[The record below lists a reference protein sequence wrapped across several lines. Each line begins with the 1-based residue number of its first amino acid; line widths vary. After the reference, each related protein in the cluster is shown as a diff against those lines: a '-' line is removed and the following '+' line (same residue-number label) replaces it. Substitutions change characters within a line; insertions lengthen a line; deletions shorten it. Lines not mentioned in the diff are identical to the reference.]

1 MHFIMLL
8 IGLYI
13 FKIILSI
20 DKMPNLWY
28 YFSIIEQKEKIFM
41 EFYTSSKYKRPVRLS
56 EKTRLF
62 AYESLNHKYGL
73 DTAKTSNV
81 DMNHIKN
88 YKELSPLE
96 RYNLGIYEIAT
107 KAPIRICD
115 GEMISG
121 AATLNDAKYHLF
133 PAMHNDI
140 ERDYSTGV
148 SHLTADFFEVLEIGM
163 NGIRKK
169 AERSLAQH
177 SDPEKKG
184 FIKSC
189 LHCIDCMKIWHKRY
203 IDELSKRP
211 GYEKVIENLKQVPF
225 SPARNF
231 YEAVQSVWFCFAFI
245 RLTGVWPGIGRID
258 VLLGEYLKND
268 LASRTLTL
276 DEARE
281 ILAHFFIK
289 GCEWIDGQ
297 QVISGD
303 AQHYQNIVLSGIDE
317 NGNEVT
323 NEVTYLV
330 LDIVEETGIGDFP
343 VTVRINKHTDEKFI
357 CRVAEVIRY
366 GGGIVAV
373 YNEDLILE
381 SLEEMGYPREEARRF
396 ANDGCWEIQIPGKT
410 KFGYVPFDALK
421 LLQKT
426 TLSDYDGTASF
437 ENFDELLKKYIADI
451 KNQVEAIFETSV
463 LSIFKDDKFNFKPD
477 NPCSVIS
484 LFEQSCIEKGLSY
497 KEGGT
502 VYTVVSPH
510 IGGLPDAVN
519 SLYAIKKAVF
529 DDKII
534 SFGEFMKTLENNWD
548 GSEDLRKYIL
558 NDYTYFGN
566 DNDEVDEIAAK
577 ILNDFSDAC
586 MEYDSKTSVR
596 FVSGVST
603 FGRQLEWASARSA
616 APFGR
621 KKGDVLS
628 GNLSPTPGTD
638 HSGAAAIIKSYC
650 KADLRKQYTGAAL
663 DIGFV
668 PSNIDS
674 ENAISALAGLIKGF
688 VKLGGSFMQID
699 TVNSEVLI
707 DAQKHPENYQTLSV
721 RVSGWNA
728 RFVTMNKQWQDMII
742 DRTK

>member
-1 MHFIMLL
+1 
-8 IGLYI
+8 
-13 FKIILSI
+13 
-20 DKMPNLWY
+20 
-28 YFSIIEQKEKIFM
+28 M
-41 EFYTSSKYKRPVRLS
+41 EFYTSSKYKRPIRLS
-56 EKTRLF
+56 EKTRRF

-73 DTAKTSNV
+73 DTAKTPYIDV
-81 DMNHIKN
+81 NHIRN
-88 YKELSPLE
+88 YPKLSPLE
-96 RYNLGIYEIAT
+96 RYNLGMYEIVT

-121 AATLNDAKYHLF
+121 AATLSDAKGHMF
-133 PAMHNDI
+133 PVMHNDVPKSC
-140 ERDYSTGV
+140 STGV

-163 NGIRKK
+163 DGVRRK
-169 AERSLAQH
+169 AERSLASH
-177 SDPEKKG
+177 TEPEKKE

-203 IDELSKRP
+203 LDELSKRA

-225 SPARNF
+225 KPARNF
-231 YEAVQSVWFCFAFI
+231 YEAVQSVWFCFAFM

-258 VLLGEYLKND
+258 VLLGQYLKND
-268 LASRTLTL
+268 LKSGALTL

-289 GCEWIDGQ
+289 GCEWIDGKTG
-297 QVISGD
+297 ISGD

-317 NGNEVT
+317 DGKDVT
-323 NEVTYLV
+323 NEVTMLV
-330 LDIVEETGIGDFP
+330 LDIVEETGISDFP
-343 VTVRINKHTDEKFI
+343 ITVRINKNTDDDFI
-357 CRVAEVIRY
+357 RRVAKVIRL
-366 GGGIVAV
+366 GGGMVAI

-381 SLEEMGYPREEARRF
+381 SLEQMGYPREEARRF

-410 KFGYVPFDALK
+410 NFGYIPFDALK
-421 LLQKT
+421 LLQNE
-426 TLSDYDGTASF
+426 TLGGYDGTVSYKT
-437 ENFDELLKKYIADI
+437 FDELLSKYQADI
-451 KNQVEAIFETSV
+451 ANQVKAIYDKKV
-463 LSIFKDDKFNFKPD
+463 LGVLEEDKVHFKPQ
-477 NPCSVIS
+477 NPCSVVS
-484 LFEQSCIEKGLSY
+484 LFENSCIEKGLSY

-502 VYTVVSPH
+502 VYTVISPH

-529 DDKII
+529 DDKLV
-534 SFGEFMKTLENNWD
+534 SFDRFMEILRNNW
-548 GSEDLRKYIL
+548 EDEEELRKRIL
-558 NDYTYFGN
+558 CGYTYYGN

-577 ILNDFSDAC
+577 VLNDFSDSC
-586 MEYDSKTSVR
+586 MEYDGKTPIR

-603 FGRQLEWASARSA
+603 FGRQIEWAPARSA

-621 KKGDVLS
+621 KRGEVLS
-628 GNLSPTPGTD
+628 GNMSPTPGTD
-638 HSGAAAIIKSYC
+638 HNGAAAVIKSYC

-668 PSNIDS
+668 PSSTDS
-674 ENAISALAGLIKGF
+674 ENAISALSGLIKGF
-688 VKLGGSFMQID
+688 VRLGGCFMQID
-699 TVNSEVLI
+699 TVSADVLI
-707 DAQKHPENYQTLSV
+707 EAQKNPENFQNLSV

>member
-1 MHFIMLL
+1 MH
-8 IGLYI
+8 
-13 FKIILSI
+13 S
-20 DKMPNLWY
+20 
-28 YFSIIEQKEKIFM
+28 
-41 EFYTSSKYKRPVRLS
+41 
-56 EKTRLF
+56 
-62 AYESLNHKYGL
+62 
-73 DTAKTSNV
+73 
-81 DMNHIKN
+81 
-88 YKELSPLE
+88 
-96 RYNLGIYEIAT
+96 
-107 KAPIRICD
+107 
-115 GEMISG
+115 
-121 AATLNDAKYHLF
+121 
-133 PAMHNDI
+133 DI
-140 ERDYSTGV
+140 ERDCSTGV

-177 SDPEKKG
+177 SDPEKKE

-231 YEAVQSVWFCFAFI
+231 YEAVQSVWFCFAFM
-245 RLTGVWPGIGRID
+245 RLMGVWPGIGRID

-297 QVISGD
+297 QVGSGD

-343 VTVRINKHTDEKFI
+343 ITVRINKDTDEKFI

-381 SLEEMGYPREEARRF
+381 SLEGMGYPREEARRF

-410 KFGYVPFDALK
+410 KFVYVPFDALK

-437 ENFDELLKKYIADI
+437 E
-451 KNQVEAIFETSV
+451 TSV

-477 NPCSVIS
+477 SPCSVIS

-586 MEYDSKTSVR
+586 MEYDSKTPVR

-638 HSGAAAIIKSYC
+638 HSGVAAIIKSYC

>member
-1 MHFIMLL
+1 M
-8 IGLYI
+8 
-13 FKIILSI
+13 
-20 DKMPNLWY
+20 
-28 YFSIIEQKEKIFM
+28 
-41 EFYTSSKYKRPVRLS
+41 
-56 EKTRLF
+56 
-62 AYESLNHKYGL
+62 
-73 DTAKTSNV
+73 
-81 DMNHIKN
+81 
-88 YKELSPLE
+88 
-96 RYNLGIYEIAT
+96 
-107 KAPIRICD
+107 
-115 GEMISG
+115 
-121 AATLNDAKYHLF
+121 
-133 PAMHNDI
+133 
-140 ERDYSTGV
+140 
-148 SHLTADFFEVLEIGM
+148 
-163 NGIRKK
+163 
-169 AERSLAQH
+169 
-177 SDPEKKG
+177 
-184 FIKSC
+184 
-189 LHCIDCMKIWHKRY
+189 
-203 IDELSKRP
+203 
-211 GYEKVIENLKQVPF
+211 
-225 SPARNF
+225 
-231 YEAVQSVWFCFAFI
+231 
-245 RLTGVWPGIGRID
+245 
-258 VLLGEYLKND
+258 
-268 LASRTLTL
+268 
-276 DEARE
+276 
-281 ILAHFFIK
+281 
-289 GCEWIDGQ
+289 
-297 QVISGD
+297 
-303 AQHYQNIVLSGIDE
+303 LSGIDE

-343 VTVRINKHTDEKFI
+343 ITVRINSHTDGKFI

-381 SLEEMGYPREEARRF
+381 SLEQMGYPREETRRF

-437 ENFDELLKKYIADI
+437 EN
-451 KNQVEAIFETSV
+451 
-463 LSIFKDDKFNFKPD
+463 
-477 NPCSVIS
+477 
-484 LFEQSCIEKGLSY
+484 
-497 KEGGT
+497 
-502 VYTVVSPH
+502 
-510 IGGLPDAVN
+510 
-519 SLYAIKKAVF
+519 F

-577 ILNDFSDAC
+577 ILNDFSDVC

-603 FGRQLEWASARSA
+603 FGRQLEWAPARSA

-628 GNLSPTPGTD
+628 GNLPPTPGTD

-650 KADLRKQYTGAAL
+650 KADLRKQYTDAAL

-688 VKLGGSFMQID
+688 VRLGGSFMQID